1 VVLGQG
7 YLWMIYKTPGSVIWD
22 LSQRSHQL
30 WKMLAQ
36 SLEEEGLDPM
46 VELGWKKCGI
56 YLHLSIP
63 AIWKGDMQIYLA
75 EFEAAYKFCII
86 FKLG

>member
-1 VVLGQG
+1 MGSFSEEPSTLEDAGTEPRRGRLGSYG
-7 YLWMIYKTPGSVIWD
+7 GVGLEKMWYIPPSFYKF
-22 LSQRSHQL
+22 LSF
-30 WKMLAQ
+30 
-36 SLEEEGLDPM
+36 
-46 VELGWKKCGI
+46 
-56 YLHLSIP
+56 P